1 MRALRKERILILLT
15 LLLVE
20 RSNNSIP
27 RLSLLLLD
35 CWFVNL
41 RCGTP
46 DGCQCSEI
54 CISGRCKVR
63 EQHPLFHYNHLK
75 SLVLCPKVAIP
86 QHESDEDEQYNHT
99 DHKRACVEGTCHEC
113 GVWDAEEGNY
123 RGGGSNSS
131 NGNSTSSNS
140 PEHFVL
146 PKAWTEQLLAEI
158 KRDEDTI
165 PHDLLL
171 WEAR

>member
-123 RGGGSNSS
+123 NP
-131 NGNSTSSNS
+131 N
-140 PEHFVL
+140 
-146 PKAWTEQLLAEI
+146 
-158 KRDEDTI
+158 
-165 PHDLLL
+165 L
-171 WEAR
+171 WILSCPLEVRYGPYIHTHT